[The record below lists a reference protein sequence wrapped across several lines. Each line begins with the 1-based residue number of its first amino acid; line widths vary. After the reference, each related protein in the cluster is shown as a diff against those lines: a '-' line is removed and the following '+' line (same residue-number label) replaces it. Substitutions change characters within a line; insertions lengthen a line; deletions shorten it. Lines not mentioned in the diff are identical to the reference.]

1 MQEHLAYNN
10 LFSSYLRQK
19 VERELEKK
27 EVKLRNYEELEQAC
41 QFLHD
46 NGILL
51 HYDDPSLSGLY
62 FLDPQWLCD
71 MMAHVVAI
79 RDVNPFVQNGKSGL
93 NTTYWS
99 VSNH

>member
-1 MQEHLAYNN
+1 MHFCLYNILSGKAFLCTVFYDTV
-10 LFSSYLRQK
+10 LFTFRQK
-19 VERELEKK
+19 VQRELEMKN
-27 EVKLRNYEELEQAC
+27 VKLRDYEELEQAC

-51 HYDDPSLSGLY
+51 HYDDPSLSSLY

-79 RDVNPFVQNGKSGL
+79 RDVNPFVQNGKS
-93 NTTYWS
+93 
-99 VSNH
+99 

>member
-1 MQEHLAYNN
+1 M
-10 LFSSYLRQK
+10 RD
-19 VERELEKK
+19 
-27 EVKLRNYEELEQAC
+27 VKLRDHEELEQAC

-79 RDVNPFVQNGKSGL
+79 RDVNPFVQNGECSRAACTIRSIFFYSMRL
-93 NTTYWS
+93 QLFFRHNAI
-99 VSNH
+99 V

>member
-1 MQEHLAYNN
+1 MILS
-10 LFSSYLRQK
+10 FTFRQK
-19 VERELEKK
+19 VQRELEMKN
-27 EVKLRNYEELEQAC
+27 VKLRDYEELEQAC

-51 HYDDPSLSGLY
+51 HYDDPSLSSLY

-79 RDVNPFVQNGKSGL
+79 RDVNPFVQNGKS
-93 NTTYWS
+93 
-99 VSNH
+99 

>member
-1 MQEHLAYNN
+1 M
-10 LFSSYLRQK
+10 
-19 VERELEKK
+19 
-27 EVKLRNYEELEQAC
+27 KLRSDEELEQAC

-51 HYDDPSLSGLY
+51 HYDDPSLSSLY

-79 RDVNPFVQNGKSGL
+79 RDVNPFVQNGEL
-93 NTTYWS
+93 LYDHFLTRNTLLS
-99 VSNH
+99 SHD